1 MNWLKR
7 PSNVDQMD
15 AVVVRDVAS
24 AEQASSL
31 YPNHHKIQS
40 WLLLRRLGLPTL
52 PGIILDHWSPEI
64 ERQVRQFATSMNVDA
79 LLVRSDKAPESGD
92 YPPAGDLAAIGEL
105 GAVAL
110 KYLKKGRVLF
120 LLEPRSRFEDLY
132 SLSIGFR
139 SPLHANVEIVGPGFD
154 ASDLKRGDASPHE
167 WFDVRF
173 EPNVPLPVIT
183 NRSVI
188 APRAYRRS
196 WEQRLSKVGRLV
208 TGDYPSST
216 RPVDADARIGA
227 TWLSQHNLPL
237 LLENRKRYA
246 PIPEGLLSTTL
257 DQCAHLPQRLAEL
270 DAGAAVFVVSLS
282 FIGRDAD
289 QVYWDIVWPA
299 TKFDIRKVTLG
310 ADAIG

>member
-1 MNWLKR
+1 
-7 PSNVDQMD
+7 
-15 AVVVRDVAS
+15 
-24 AEQASSL
+24 
-31 YPNHHKIQS
+31 
-40 WLLLRRLGLPTL
+40 
-52 PGIILDHWSPEI
+52 
-64 ERQVRQFATSMNVDA
+64 VRQFAAGMSVDA

-92 YPPAGDLAAIGEL
+92 YPPAGDVAPIEQL

-132 SLSIGFR
+132 SLSVGFY
-139 SPLHANVEIVGPGFD
+139 SPLQANVEIVGPGFD

-173 EPNVPLPVIT
+173 EPGAPLPVIA
-183 NRSVI
+183 NRTVI
-188 APRAYRRS
+188 TPRAYRLS
-196 WEQRLSKVGRLV
+196 WKQRLSKVGRLV

-227 TWLSQHNLPL
+227 TWLSQHNSPL
-237 LLENRKRYA
+237 LLENRKQYV
-246 PIPEGLLSTTL
+246 PIPDRLLTTTL
-257 DQCAHLPQRLAEL
+257 DQCARLPQRLAEL
-270 DAGAAVFVVSLS
+270 GADGAVFVVSLS

-299 TKFDIRKVTLG
+299 TKFDIRKVTLDAG
-310 ADAIG
+310 AIG

>member
-1 MNWLKR
+1 
-7 PSNVDQMD
+7 MD
-15 AVVVRDVAS
+15 VVVVRDVAS

-31 YPNHHKIQS
+31 YPKHYKIQS
-40 WLLLRRLGLPTL
+40 WLLLWRLGLPTL
-52 PGIILDHWSPEI
+52 PGIILDHWSIEV
-64 ERQVRQFATSMNVDA
+64 ERQVRQFAASMSADA

-92 YPPAGDLAAIGEL
+92 YPPAGDVALIGEL
-105 GAVAL
+105 GGVAL
-110 KYLKKGRVLF
+110 KYLKEGRVLF
-120 LLEPRSRFEDLY
+120 LLEPRSRFEDIY

-139 SPLHANVEIVGPGFD
+139 NPTHANVEIVGPGFD

-167 WFDVRF
+167 WFDVIF
-173 EPNVPLPVIT
+173 EPGGLLPVIA

-188 APRAYRRS
+188 TPRAYRRS

-227 TWLSQHNLPL
+227 TWLSEHNLPL
-237 LLENRKRYA
+237 LLESRKQYV
-246 PIPEGLLSTTL
+246 PIPDGLLRTAL
-257 DQCAHLPQRLAEL
+257 DQCARLPQRLAEL
-270 DAGAAVFVVSLS
+270 GADAEVFVVSLS

-299 TKFDIRKVTLG
+299 TKFDIRKVTHG